1 MNKTLKTVLIVL
13 GVVAVLAAI
22 AWFLYRRFRKQV
34 DSVNAEFDD
43 EVSELENESPVECN
57 IVQKC

>member
-13 GVVAVLAAI
+13 GVVVVLAAI

-43 EVSELENESPVECN
+43 EVSKLENESPVECN